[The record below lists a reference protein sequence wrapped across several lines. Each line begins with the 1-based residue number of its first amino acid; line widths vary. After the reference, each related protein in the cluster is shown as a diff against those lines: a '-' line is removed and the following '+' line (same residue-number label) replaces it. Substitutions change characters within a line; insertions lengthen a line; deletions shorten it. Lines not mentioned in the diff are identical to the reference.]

1 MRKGIK
7 KWHTKNA
14 KIAELRKIIKENSI
28 WHDALKRVYQ
38 QESKDH
44 INTKGQLK
52 YIREE
57 YLLLQDTARKQIVE
71 LQKNLYTK
79 INSPIID
86 QPVERPNCNFDESRS
101 TAWRARR
108 Y

>member
-7 KWHTKNA
+7 KWHSKNA

-44 INTKGQLK
+44 VSTKDKLQHTRK
-52 YIREE
+52 E
-57 YLLLQDTARKQIVE
+57 YLLLQDTARKQILE
-71 LQKNLYTK
+71 LQKNLYSKNET
-79 INSPIID
+79 
-86 QPVERPNCNFDESRS
+86 
-101 TAWRARR
+101 
-108 Y
+108 